1 MGEDRNSSWVRPGD
15 EPAVPMV
22 RVSASEKNPRL
33 TNPFAPS
40 LSKNLSSLQHAHQYA
55 SRSAPKMLGH
65 AQTLHRLYPDLDRA
79 YLHDRITLETLA
91 DYGAQDPES

>member
-1 MGEDRNSSWVRPGD
+1 MGEGWVRVISVREKSSSHKSVRP
-15 EPAVPMV
+15 EPVEEP
-22 RVSASEKNPRL
+22 L
-33 TNPFAPS
+33 F
-40 LSKNLSSLQHAHQYA
+40 LQHAHQYA
-55 SRSAPKMLGH
+55 SGSAPKMLGH